1 MNILI
6 LEDDQIFGE
15 TLEMFLSLEG
25 YSIDLVTTIQEA
37 EDITFSKSFDLYLFD
52 INLPDGK
59 GLQLLNELRG
69 AEDNTP
75 TIFITALTDLNSIS
89 EGFKLGAMDYIKKPF
104 VPEELLIRIEAK
116 FLDKTLKYKNIS
128 YNPVL
133 KTIFIDNNIVDIG
146 VVSTKLF
153 VKLLENIGNIV
164 SKNELL
170 ECLDVASENALR
182 VNLTKLKHKLSIDIK
197 NIRSRGYMLEEY

>member
-15 TLEMFLSLEG
+15 TLDMFLSLEG
-25 YSIDLVTTIQEA
+25 YNIDLVTTIEEA
-37 EDITFSKSFDLYLFD
+37 EDITFNKSFDLYLFD

-59 GLQLLNELRG
+59 GLRLLNGLRE

-75 TIFITALTDLNSIS
+75 TIFITALTDLNSMA

-116 FLDKTLKYKNIS
+116 FTDSTLRYKNIS
-128 YNPVL
+128 YNTILKRVL
-133 KTIFIDNNIVDIG
+133 VDGVVVDIG
-146 VVSTKLF
+146 IVSTKLF

-164 SKNELL
+164 SKDELL

-182 VNLTKLKHKLSIDIK
+182 VNLTKLKQKLSIDIK
-197 NIRSRGYMLEEY
+197 NIRSKGYILEEY

>member
-1 MNILI
+1 LNILI

-15 TLEMFLSLEG
+15 TLDMFLSLEG
-25 YSIDLVTTIQEA
+25 YSIDLVTTIEEA
-37 EDITFSKSFDLYLFD
+37 EDITFNKSFDLYLFD

-59 GLQLLNELRG
+59 GLRLLNELRE
-69 AEDNTP
+69 ADDNTP
-75 TIFITALTDLNSIS
+75 TIFITALTDLNSMA

-116 FLDKTLKYKNIS
+116 FTDSTLRYKNIS
-128 YNPVL
+128 YNTILKRVL
-133 KTIFIDNNIVDIG
+133 VDGVVVDIG
-146 VVSTKLF
+146 IVSTKLF

-164 SKNELL
+164 SKDELL

-182 VNLTKLKHKLSIDIK
+182 VNLTKLKQKLSIDIK
-197 NIRSRGYMLEEY
+197 NIRSKGYILEEY

>member
-1 MNILI
+1 LNILI

-25 YSIDLVTTIQEA
+25 YTIDLVSTIEEA
-37 EDITFSKSFDLYLFD
+37 ENITFNKNFDLYLFD

-59 GLQLLNELRG
+59 GLQLLNELRD

-128 YNPVL
+128 YNPIL

>member
-25 YSIDLVTTIQEA
+25 YNIDLVTTIQEA

-59 GLQLLNELRG
+59 GLKLLNELRE

-75 TIFITALTDLNSIS
+75 TIFITALTDLNSMA

-104 VPEELLIRIEAK
+104 VPEELIIRIEAK
-116 FLDKTLKYKNIS
+116 FTDTTLRYRNIS
-128 YNPVL
+128 YNTILKRVL
-133 KTIFIDNNIVDIG
+133 VDGIVVDIG
-146 VVSTKLF
+146 IVSTKLF

-164 SKNELL
+164 SKDELL

-182 VNLTKLKHKLSIDIK
+182 VNLTKLKQKLSIDIK
-197 NIRSRGYMLEEY
+197 NIRSKGYILEEC

>member
-25 YSIDLVTTIQEA
+25 YTIDLVSTIEEA
-37 EDITFSKSFDLYLFD
+37 ENITFNKNFDLYLFD

-59 GLQLLNELRG
+59 GLQLLNELRD

-128 YNPVL
+128 YNPIL

>member
-1 MNILI
+1 
-6 LEDDQIFGE
+6 
-15 TLEMFLSLEG
+15 
-25 YSIDLVTTIQEA
+25 
-37 EDITFSKSFDLYLFD
+37 
-52 INLPDGK
+52 
-59 GLQLLNELRG
+59 
-69 AEDNTP
+69 
-75 TIFITALTDLNSIS
+75 
-89 EGFKLGAMDYIKKPF
+89 MDYIKKPF

-128 YNPVL
+128 YNPIL

>member
-1 MNILI
+1 LNILI

-25 YSIDLVTTIQEA
+25 YNIDLVTTIQEA

-59 GLQLLNELRG
+59 GLKLLNELRE

-75 TIFITALTDLNSIS
+75 TIFITALTDLNSMA

-104 VPEELLIRIEAK
+104 VPEELIIRIEAK
-116 FLDKTLKYKNIS
+116 FTDTTLRYRNIS
-128 YNPVL
+128 YNTILKRVL
-133 KTIFIDNNIVDIG
+133 VDGIVVDIG
-146 VVSTKLF
+146 IVSTKLF

-164 SKNELL
+164 SKDELL

-182 VNLTKLKHKLSIDIK
+182 VNLTKLKQKLSIDIK
-197 NIRSRGYMLEEY
+197 NIRSKGYILEEC